1 MRKSI
6 KKTAAVVTSA
16 AMTLTLLSGVG
27 LTKNVNAEDN
37 LLAGA
42 NWVHTHEAWELNDA
56 KLAQTTVWD
65 NSTGGF
71 TANISITGWQREW
84 YGEEYMPDDVWP
96 FMDGWCDKPFQLTS
110 DAVMTVTPHST
121 YELKFDIQNEM
132 TTEDGKKPTEKNVTV
147 LVKPDDGGDNLLL
160 TTVRI
165 PANGSYQFDRKFTVP
180 DDYAGSSVTIE
191 FAYGSYAY
199 SYEISC
205 SPFLKLM
212 PDDVREKYV
221 WAPGTTEDVNAA
233 GKLDFSN
240 ISAVQVEYEAPTVKN
255 PADTDKPEETTAP
268 SGGVTYITQVIE
280 KCTCN
285 PNNANVTSNGDNNK
299 PTTVTEKKVAKP
311 SISAKNVKSK
321 KIQVTWKKVTGA
333 TKYQVRAV
341 AGSKKITKTTSKTKY
356 VLTKLQ
362 KKTYKVSVRA
372 YGQAGYGNWSKVKKV
387 KVKK

>member
-6 KKTAAVVTSA
+6 KKTVACITSA
-16 AMTLTLLSGVG
+16 AMSLTLLAGVG
-27 LTKNVNAEDN
+27 FAKDVKADDN
-37 LLAGA
+37 LLEGA
-42 NWVHTHEAWELNDA
+42 SWVHTHEAWELNDA
-56 KLAQTTVWD
+56 KLAQTTVRS

-96 FMDGWCDKPFQLTS
+96 YMDGWCDKPFQLTS
-110 DAVMTVTPHST
+110 DTVMTVTPHST
-121 YELKFDIQNEM
+121 YELKFDIENEM
-132 TTEDGKKPTEKNVTV
+132 TTEDGTKPTEKNVTV
-147 LVKPDDGGDNLLL
+147 LVKPEGEGDNLML

-180 DDYAGSSVTIE
+180 ADYAGSSVTIE

-205 SPFLKLM
+205 SPFLKMM
-212 PDDVREKYV
+212 PDDIREKYV

-233 GKLDFSN
+233 GMLAFNN
-240 ISAVQVEYEAPTVKN
+240 ISAVQVEYEEPTVKTPTN
-255 PADTDKPEETTAP
+255 NQEQTTAAP
-268 SGGVTYITQVIE
+268 GGVTYITQVVE

-285 PNNANVTSNGDNNK
+285 PNNTK
-299 PTTVTEKKVAKP
+299 PTPVVAEKKVGKP
-311 SISAKNVKSK
+311 SIKAKNLKGK

-341 AGSKKITKTTSKTKY
+341 AGKKKITKTTSKTKI
-356 VLTKLQ
+356 VLKKLQ

-372 YGQAGYGNWSKVKKV
+372 YGKAGYGSWSSVKNV